1 MNRIANLLEQVES
14 VIYVIIG
21 LLLAAVALVILG
33 HSVYAFVPHIGDGNV
48 PAAVVSL
55 LGELLLALMAVEL
68 LYTVIV
74 SLRTHSLSAEP
85 FLIVGLVAAIRRI
98 LTISVEAAHLFAKD
112 LEQFK
117 MALYE
122 IGLLTGAV
130 LVLVISIFIMR
141 KARRGDPCQGEAPV

>member
-1 MNRIANLLEQVES
+1 MNRIADLLEQVEAL
-14 VIYVIIG
+14 IYVLIG
-21 LLLAAVALVILG
+21 ILLAAVAIVILM
-33 HSVYAFVPHIGDGNV
+33 HSVYAFAVHVGEGNV

-55 LGELLLALMAVEL
+55 LEELLLGLMAVEL

-130 LVLVISIFIMR
+130 LVLVFAIFIMR
-141 KARRGDPCQGEAPV
+141 KARRGDPCQGEAPI